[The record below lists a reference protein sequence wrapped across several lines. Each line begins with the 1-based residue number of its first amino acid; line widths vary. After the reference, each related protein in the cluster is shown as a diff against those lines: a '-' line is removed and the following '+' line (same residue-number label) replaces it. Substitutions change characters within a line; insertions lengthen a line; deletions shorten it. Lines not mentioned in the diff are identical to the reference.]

1 MIMDIK
7 LLLTT
12 FGLVFLA
19 ELGDKT
25 QLATFCFSADCDSR
39 TSVFLGSAGALV
51 LSSFIAVLFGAA
63 ASRFLPANYVK
74 IGAGLFFVLVG
85 LWMLYSSTRSI
96 WAA

>member
-1 MIMDIK
+1 MDLQ

-39 TSVFLGSAGALV
+39 ISVFLGSAGALV
-51 LSSFIAVLFGAA
+51 LSSSLAVLFGAA
-63 ASRFLPANYVK
+63 VSRFVPPSYIK

-85 LWMLYSSTRSI
+85 VWTLYTARSVY
-96 WAA
+96 AG